1 MLNGRL
7 QNPVS
12 KGALRTGA
20 LAIAIGAFVQV
31 AFVQAAAADELQP
44 FRNVGD
50 GYRAVKVITSYD
62 LHPETKTMD
71 IVAKEPNDPSF
82 TRDVLATLAARTV
95 HEICANRT
103 LRAGWTIRIFLPGES
118 APVSQCRTGAPSG
131 HLQRQGSLAGPLKNG
146 ES

>member
-1 MLNGRL
+1 MPNGRL
-7 QNPVS
+7 QIPVS
-12 KGALRTGA
+12 RGALRAGA
-20 LAIAIGAFVQV
+20 WTVTIGAFLQI

-82 TRDVLATLAARTV
+82 SHDVMASLAARTV

-118 APVSQCRTGAPSG
+118 APVSQCRTGAPAG
-131 HLQRQGSLAGPLKNG
+131 HLQRQGSLAGPRKNAEG
-146 ES
+146 

>member
-1 MLNGRL
+1 MRGL
-7 QNPVS
+7 S
-12 KGALRTGA
+12 CRTVDYKIRSRKARCRAGA
-20 LAIAIGAFVQV
+20 LAIAIGAFVQI

-82 TRDVLATLAARTV
+82 SRDVLR
-95 HEICANRT
+95 
-103 LRAGWTIRIFLPGES
+103 ES
-118 APVSQCRTGAPSG
+118 GGAHRS
-131 HLQRQGSLAGPLKNG
+131 
-146 ES
+146 